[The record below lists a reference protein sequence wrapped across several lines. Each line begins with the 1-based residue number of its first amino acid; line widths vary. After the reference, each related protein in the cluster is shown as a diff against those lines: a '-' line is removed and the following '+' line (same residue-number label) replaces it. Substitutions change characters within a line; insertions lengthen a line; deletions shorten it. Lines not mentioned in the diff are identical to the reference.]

1 MKFQIF
7 EKINLRRLFTSAGFE
22 PKTVDPLLRFLVRG
36 KLIGLQS
43 AAVWL
48 QSAAVWMQSGCT
60 RMHSG
65 CTRMHSLKRYFA
77 KIVKQNG
84 TWQKSHFQTVL
95 CKNRQT
101 KRYFAKSSKQNG
113 TLQKPHFQTV
123 PSGFQ
128 YLIHRFD
135 VLVNTCRISP

>member
-1 MKFQIF
+1 MKYFKNMKFQIF
-7 EKINLRRLFTSAGFE
+7 EKINLRRLFTSAGFD

-48 QSAAVWMQSGCT
+48 QSAAVWM
-60 RMHSG
+60 HSDAL
-65 CTRMHSLKRYFA
+65 S
-77 KIVKQNG
+77 
-84 TWQKSHFQTVL
+84 QTVL
-95 CKNRQT
+95 RQNRQT

-128 YLIHRFD
+128 YLIQRFD